1 MKYTLR
7 ITPAADAD
15 VDEAATFIAE
25 DSLNAALRFYD
36 AVELTYRELRDHPER
51 WPLFE
56 LPNPRLIGLR
66 KRAVIGFHRFI
77 VFYRIEAR
85 VVLIIRV
92 LHGARDLHSILSD
105 GPGPLISD

>member
-1 MKYTLR
+1 
-7 ITPAADAD
+7 
-15 VDEAATFIAE
+15 
-25 DSLNAALRFYD
+25 
-36 AVELTYRELRDHPER
+36 LRDHPER

-85 VVLIIRV
+85 V
-92 LHGARDLHSILSD
+92 S
-105 GPGPLISD
+105 